1 MFKLVANDIVL
12 VTELKRSFSLVGMIG
27 FAFSIVTCW
36 TALSGVLIVGIT
48 SGGPP
53 VMVWS
58 WLGICALTL
67 CVAYSFA
74 EFCSAYPVAGGQYS
88 WVAIL
93 APKSISRGMSYVTG
107 WFMIIGIVCMGA
119 TNNFIAGNFILGM
132 AVLNNPDY
140 VIQRWHTVLVS
151 YAIAFASAASN
162 LTLSRFF
169 DKISH
174 GLLLWNV
181 VSFFV
186 VIITILATNKN
197 KQSASFVFTEFQN
210 DTGFASGGMAVMIGL
225 LQSFFGMCCYDAP
238 THMTE
243 EMLNPSIEAPRAIVM
258 SVYLGAVTGFIFLVS
273 AFFCC
278 SDLDAVATTPTGVPL
293 IEIFAESTG
302 NTGAAIF
309 LTFLITVI
317 CLGAA
322 NGLMAEG
329 SRSLYAFARDQGLPF
344 SNIFS
349 RVNKKSAIPVNAIIL
364 CTFVQ
369 IAFNSIYFA
378 SYEGFSTVIAISTAG
393 FYLSYAMPLLAR
405 LLNLKANKH
414 IAGTA
419 YSLGKWGPWVN
430 AVGLLFLMFAGV
442 DFNFPQVGPVTAD
455 NMNYCSAAS
464 GVIALIA
471 IVTWFAGAR
480 KRFTG
485 PQIQVEGQAVAA
497 VAMAADSKGGV
508 QREKIV
514 DGSGDSTDSR
524 VKGS

>member
-1 MFKLVANDIVL
+1 
-12 VTELKRSFSLVGMIG
+12 MIG

-36 TALSGVLIVGIT
+36 TALGGVLIVGIT

-58 WLGICALTL
+58 WLGICLLTL

-93 APKSISRGMSYVTG
+93 APKSIRRSMAYVTG
-107 WFMIIGIVCMGA
+107 WFMVVGIVAMGA
-119 TNNFIAGNFILGM
+119 TNNFILANFILGM

-140 VIQRWHTVLVS
+140 VIERWHTVLVS
-151 YAIAFASAASN
+151 YLVAIVAAASN

-169 DKISH
+169 DKISS
-174 GLLLWNV
+174 GFLIWNV

-186 VIITILATNKN
+186 VIITILATNNN

-210 DTGFASGGMAVMIGL
+210 DTGFSSPGMAVIIGL

-258 SVYLGAVTGFIFLVS
+258 SVYLGAVTGFIFLVA

-278 SDLDAVATTPTGVPL
+278 SDLDAVAGTPTGVPL
-293 IEIFAESTG
+293 IEIFNESTR
-302 NTGAAIF
+302 NTGAATF
-309 LTFLITVI
+309 LSFLITIIV
-317 CLGAA
+317 LGAA

-329 SRSLYAFARDQGLPF
+329 SRSIYAFARDNGLPF

-349 RVNKKSAIPVNAIIL
+349 RVNRKSAVPVYAILL
-364 CTFVQ
+364 CTFAQAVL
-369 IAFNSIYFA
+369 NSIYFA
-378 SYEGFSTVIAISTAG
+378 SYEGFSTVISISTFG

-414 IAGTA
+414 IEGTA
-419 YSLGKWGPWVN
+419 YSLGSYGPWVN
-430 AVGLLFLMFAGV
+430 LVGLLFLAFAGIE
-442 DFNFPQVGPVTAD
+442 FNFPQVGPVTAD

-471 IVTWFAGAR
+471 VITWFVGAR
-480 KRFTG
+480 KTFTG
-485 PQIQVEGQAVAA
+485 PRIEIEGRE
-497 VAMAADSKGGV
+497 MAATMVDAKGGV
-508 QREKIV
+508 QSEKVV
-514 DGSGDSTDSR
+514 DGSGSSLNSR
-524 VKGS
+524 EKRS